1 MKKKLILAISF
12 ITLSQLLP
20 LSGKPDL
27 ILEYKN
33 ITIMLAIFATWV
45 TQPPISK
52 KETLENKNRD
62 KFSVLLII
70 IMSILS
76 VAVSI
81 IDWAYFS
88 NAQDNLLLSVIGLF
102 IITTGIIFRIWAIHA
117 LGKHFTPTVQI
128 KEDHRLITS
137 GPYSV
142 VRHPSYLGAMWAMV
156 GTSVFLISII
166 GIIISFGCMFYAY
179 YIRIATEERAL
190 SELFGKEYG
199 EYQKKVKKLIPF
211 IW

>member
-1 MKKKLILAISF
+1 MKKKLVLAISF

-27 ILEYKN
+27 ILQYKN
-33 ITIMLAIFATWV
+33 ITIMLVIFAVWA

-52 KETLENKNRD
+52 KETVENKDRD

-70 IMSILS
+70 IMSISS
-76 VAVSI
+76 VAAST
-81 IDWAYFS
+81 IDWAYFR
-88 NAQDNLLLSVIGLF
+88 NAHDNLLLSIIGLF
-102 IITTGIIFRIWAIHA
+102 IIATGIIFRIWAIYT
-117 LGKHFTPTVQI
+117 LGKHFTATVQI
-128 KEDHRLITS
+128 KQDHQLITS
-137 GPYSV
+137 GPYSI

-156 GTSVFLISII
+156 GTSVFLNSII
-166 GIIISFGCMFYAY
+166 GIIISVVCMFYAY
-179 YIRIATEERAL
+179 YIRITTEERAL
-190 SELFGKEYG
+190 SDLFGKEYS

>member
-1 MKKKLILAISF
+1 MKKKLMLAISF

-33 ITIMLAIFATWV
+33 IAIMIAIFAIWA

-52 KETLENKNRD
+52 KEMLENKNRD

-70 IMSILS
+70 IMSLLS

-88 NAQDNLLLSVIGLF
+88 NGRDNLLFSVVGLF
-102 IITTGIIFRIWAIHA
+102 IITTGIIFRIWAIYT

-128 KEDHRLITS
+128 KEDHQLIIS

-156 GTSVFLISII
+156 GTSVFLNSII

-179 YIRIATEERAL
+179 YIRISTEEQAL
-190 SELFGKEYG
+190 SELFGKKYS

>member
-1 MKKKLILAISF
+1 MKKKLVLAISF

-27 ILEYKN
+27 ILQYKN
-33 ITIMLAIFATWV
+33 ITIMLVVFAVWA

-52 KETLENKNRD
+52 KETVENKNRD

-70 IMSILS
+70 IMSMLGI
-76 VAVSI
+76 AVSI
-81 IDWAYFS
+81 IDWAYFR
-88 NAQDNLLLSVIGLF
+88 NAADNLLLSIIGLF
-102 IITTGIIFRIWAIHA
+102 IIITGIIFRIWAIHT
-117 LGKHFTPTVQI
+117 LGKQFTPTVQV
-128 KEDHRLITS
+128 KEDHQLITS

-156 GTSVFLISII
+156 GISVFLNSII
-166 GIIISFGCMFYAY
+166 GTIISFVCMFYAY
-179 YIRIATEERAL
+179 YIRITTEEQAL
-190 SELFGKEYG
+190 SELFGKEYS

>member
-1 MKKKLILAISF
+1 MKKKLVLAISF
-12 ITLSQLLP
+12 ITLAQLLP

-27 ILEYKN
+27 ILQYKN
-33 ITIMLAIFATWV
+33 ITIMLVIFAVWA

-52 KETLENKNRD
+52 KETVENKDRD

-76 VAVSI
+76 VAAST
-81 IDWAYFS
+81 IDWAYFR
-88 NAQDNLLLSVIGLF
+88 NAHDNLLLSIIGLF
-102 IITTGIIFRIWAIHA
+102 IISTGIIFRIWAIYT
-117 LGKHFTPTVQI
+117 LGNHFTATVQI
-128 KEDHRLITS
+128 KQDHQLITS
-137 GPYSV
+137 GPYSI

-156 GTSVFLISII
+156 GTSVFLNSII
-166 GIIISFGCMFYAY
+166 GIIISVVCMFYAY
-179 YIRIATEERAL
+179 YIRITTEERAL
-190 SELFGKEYG
+190 SDLFGKEYS

>member
-1 MKKKLILAISF
+1 MKQKLMLAISF
-12 ITLSQLLP
+12 IVLSQLLP
-20 LSGKPDL
+20 LSGKPNL
-27 ILEYKN
+27 ILQYKN
-33 ITIMLAIFATWV
+33 LVIMVAIFAVWA

-52 KETLENKNRD
+52 KETLDNKNRD

-70 IMSILS
+70 IMSVLS
-76 VAVSI
+76 VAVSV
-81 IDWAYFS
+81 IDWAYFR
-88 NAQDNLLLSVIGLF
+88 NAHNNLFLSVIGL
-102 IITTGIIFRIWAIHA
+102 IIIATGIMFRIWAIRT
-117 LGKHFTPTVQI
+117 LGKHFTPTVQV
-128 KEDHRLITS
+128 KEDYQLITS

-156 GTSVFLISII
+156 GTSVFLNSII

-179 YIRIATEERAL
+179 YIRIDTEERAL
-190 SELFGKEYG
+190 SELFGKKYS

>member
-1 MKKKLILAISF
+1 MKQKLILAISF
-12 ITLSQLLP
+12 IALAQLLP
-20 LSGKPDL
+20 LSGKPEL
-27 ILEYKN
+27 ILQYKN
-33 ITIMLAIFATWV
+33 IAIMFAVFGVWA

-52 KETLENKNRD
+52 KETVENKNRD

-76 VAVSI
+76 VAVAI
-81 IDWAYFS
+81 IDWAYFR
-88 NAQDNLLLSVIGLF
+88 NAHDNLLLSIIGLF
-102 IITTGIIFRIWAIHA
+102 IIATGIIFRIWAIHT
-117 LGKHFTPTVQI
+117 LGKQFTPTVQI
-128 KEDHRLITS
+128 KEDQKLVTS

-156 GTSVFLISII
+156 GTSVFLNSII
-166 GIIISFGCMFYAY
+166 GTIISFVCMFYAY
-179 YIRIATEERAL
+179 YTRIATEEQAL
-190 SELFGKEYG
+190 SELFGKKYS

>member
-1 MKKKLILAISF
+1 MKKKLVLAISF

-27 ILEYKN
+27 ILQYKN
-33 ITIMLAIFATWV
+33 ITIMLVIFAVWA

-52 KETLENKNRD
+52 KETVENKNRD

-76 VAVSI
+76 VSAST
-81 IDWAYFS
+81 IDWAYFR
-88 NAQDNLLLSVIGLF
+88 NAYDNLLLSIVGLF
-102 IITTGIIFRIWAIHA
+102 IIATGIIFRIWAIHT
-117 LGKHFTPTVQI
+117 LGKHFTATVQI
-128 KEDHRLITS
+128 KQDHQLITS
-137 GPYSV
+137 GPYSI

-156 GTSVFLISII
+156 GTSVFLNSII
-166 GIIISFGCMFYAY
+166 GIIISVVCMFYAY
-179 YIRIATEERAL
+179 YIRITTEERAL
-190 SELFGKEYG
+190 SDLFGKEYS